1 MRIQDMDERTKST
14 YFLRESNQKIDLEIK
29 VRNFFENKT
38 LPILIEKTSQ
48 KDWERQL
55 LVFFNPK
62 IEHFGF
68 NRKECLWSNVW
79 KMIQLTMDQTYIKV
93 D

>member
-48 KDWERQL
+48 KD
-55 LVFFNPK
+55 
-62 IEHFGF
+62 
-68 NRKECLWSNVW
+68 
-79 KMIQLTMDQTYIKV
+79 
-93 D
+93 